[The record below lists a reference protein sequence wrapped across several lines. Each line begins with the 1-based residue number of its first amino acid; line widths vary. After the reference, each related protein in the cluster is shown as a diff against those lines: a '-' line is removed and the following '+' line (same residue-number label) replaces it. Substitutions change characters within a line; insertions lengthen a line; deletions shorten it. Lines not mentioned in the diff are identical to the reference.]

1 MIMGRMKTLMN
12 RRLTVLTAVALL
24 SAGCVTDPYTG
35 ERKISKTAMGA
46 TAGAVV
52 GAAVSSKKDRGKGAL
67 IGAAALGGAGAYMDR
82 QESKLRQRME
92 GTGVSVERQGDE
104 ITLNMPGNVTFET
117 GQADIQ
123 ANFFEVLNSV
133 SQVFKEFSKTS
144 VKISGHTDSK
154 GTDAFNQQLSERRAL
169 NVANYLTSQGVPASR
184 VEAYGYGE
192 RYPVASNETSEGRSQ
207 NRRVELEIVPMAQ

>member
-1 MIMGRMKTLMN
+1 MGRMKTLMN